1 LGKQENFVKVSADL
15 NQKESELKEMRK
27 EMENLKL
34 MVGEK
39 DKLEEEVASLKAAMV
54 PADTAPDSTRGLL
67 SRADLVGEI
76 QSLGGKLLARAKFAF
91 NNVVEQMKALNSEVK
106 LKTEGI
112 GFWRKVED
120 RQVVI
125 PEENKAMEEQDLY
138 DDEDEEEEDE
148 QKDDEEGHGE
158 SH

>member
-1 LGKQENFVKVSADL
+1 
-15 NQKESELKEMRK
+15 MRK

-91 NNVVEQMKALNSEVK
+91 NNAVEQMKALNSEVK

>member
-91 NNVVEQMKALNSEVK
+91 NNAVEQMKALNSEVK

>member
-1 LGKQENFVKVSADL
+1 
-15 NQKESELKEMRK
+15 MRK

-39 DKLEEEVASLKAAMV
+39 DKLEEEVDSLKAAMV

-91 NNVVEQMKALNSEVK
+91 NNAVEQMKALNSEVK

-112 GFWRKVED
+112 GIWRKVED